1 MAAEEVEAAQA
12 AVESA
17 AARAAADARTESA
30 SALADARAASG
41 REVEAALLEAE
52 GRWRALVRDEGARRE
67 AAERAVMQAR
77 GEMSAAL
84 KQLEELRGLYLGA
97 QARRR
102 PRGGAGAARAR
113 RLGDLGFAL
122 AVGAARVVARAG

>member
-1 MAAEEVEAAQA
+1 M
-12 AVESA
+12 
-17 AARAAADARTESA
+17 
-30 SALADARAASG
+30 
-41 REVEAALLEAE
+41 EAALLEAE

-67 AAERAVMQAR
+67 AAEHAVMEAR

-102 PRGGAGAARAR
+102 PRGGSARAASWRFGLRPGGWVR
-113 RLGDLGFAL
+113 RGWCPISTG
-122 AVGAARVVARAG
+122 